1 MQISL
6 DSATSELAN
15 LSGNLDALSPL
26 KVLNRGY
33 SITQKLPNMEIVKD
47 SKKLKRGDEVL
58 INFNKGKAKC
68 TVRETK
74 S

>member
-1 MQISL
+1 
-6 DSATSELAN
+6 
-15 LSGNLDALSPL
+15 
-26 KVLNRGY
+26 
-33 SITQKLPNMEIVKD
+33 MEIVKD